1 MRSLPAVALVV
12 GLASGA
18 AFAGGPPKDQ
28 SECLE
33 RSRALE
39 AEAERR
45 HKATKLQIP
54 REFARV
60 SSNLDDFC
68 NDNDFVKAAVSIA
81 WMETCLSHFA
91 KPYEL
96 GFCTRNRAYFCATF
110 PESDGC
116 RGGR

>member
-1 MRSLPAVALVV
+1 MRSVLGVALAI
-12 GLASGA
+12 GLACGTAS
-18 AFAGGPPKDQ
+18 AGGPPKDHR
-28 SECLE
+28 ECLE
-33 RSRALE
+33 RSKALE

-45 HKATKLQIP
+45 HKATRVQIP

-68 NDNDFVKAAVSIA
+68 NDNDFVKAAVSIS
-81 WMETCLSHFA
+81 WMETCLSNFT

-116 RGGR
+116 RGN